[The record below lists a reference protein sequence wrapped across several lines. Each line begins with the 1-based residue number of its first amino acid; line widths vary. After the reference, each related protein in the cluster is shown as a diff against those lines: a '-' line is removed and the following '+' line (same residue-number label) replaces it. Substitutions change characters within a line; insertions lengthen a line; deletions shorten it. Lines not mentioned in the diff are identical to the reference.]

1 MEDGLWAVG
10 LTRSSVCGD
19 ELKSVVA
26 GGPNSG
32 ALDVEAENDV
42 RGSAEFSE
50 NMWRTAIGAGEG
62 VWRAGTTFV
71 GTMGLEDGT
80 EATEESIGFGEG
92 VVLLAAGILLLLS
105 ILTARDI
112 DVLATNQ
119 KEGRRHTVT
128 SEELLAFHSPQL
140 T

>member
-50 NMWRTAIGAGEG
+50 NM
-62 VWRAGTTFV
+62 
-71 GTMGLEDGT
+71 
-80 EATEESIGFGEG
+80 
-92 VVLLAAGILLLLS
+92 
-105 ILTARDI
+105 
-112 DVLATNQ
+112 
-119 KEGRRHTVT
+119 
-128 SEELLAFHSPQL
+128 
-140 T
+140 

>member
-1 MEDGLWAVG
+1 MLIMLNKFISTNANYKIIALFFRSSMEDGLWAVG

-50 NMWRTAIGAGEG
+50 NM
-62 VWRAGTTFV
+62 
-71 GTMGLEDGT
+71 
-80 EATEESIGFGEG
+80 
-92 VVLLAAGILLLLS
+92 
-105 ILTARDI
+105 
-112 DVLATNQ
+112 
-119 KEGRRHTVT
+119 
-128 SEELLAFHSPQL
+128 
-140 T
+140 

>member
-1 MEDGLWAVG
+1 M
-10 LTRSSVCGD
+10 
-19 ELKSVVA
+19 
-26 GGPNSG
+26 
-32 ALDVEAENDV
+32 
-42 RGSAEFSE
+42 
-50 NMWRTAIGAGEG
+50 
-62 VWRAGTTFV
+62 

-80 EATEESIGFGEG
+80 AATEESIGFGEG

-140 T
+140 TQSAYRGVEGLKNGRNGKRFFVFL